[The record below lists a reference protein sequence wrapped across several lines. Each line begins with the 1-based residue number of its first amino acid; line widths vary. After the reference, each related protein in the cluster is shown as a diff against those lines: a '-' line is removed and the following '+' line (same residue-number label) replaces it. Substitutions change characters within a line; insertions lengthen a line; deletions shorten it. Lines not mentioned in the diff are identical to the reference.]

1 MSELDPAGFS
11 VGTIDAD
18 GWVSSAQRLESP
30 NFDARPPGESISL
43 LIIHAISLPPGEF
56 GGDSIERLFLNSL
69 DNEAH
74 PYFATLRGL
83 HVSAHFLIRRDGA
96 LVQFVSCLDR
106 AWHAGVSLWQGRSRC
121 NDFSIGIGSK
131 GVTTRPSRRPSTI
144 ACLPSLPHCLGAIRS
159 RPRSVMPMSRQGA
172 KPIPAPVLNGIDCLK
187 ICFNFPTTERGFMQC
202 MK

>member
-74 PYFATLRGL
+74 PYFATLRDL

-121 NDFSIGIGSK
+121 NDFSIGIELEGCDDQAFEEAQYHRLSAL
-131 GVTTRPSRRPSTI
+131 VAALSRRYPIKAAVGHADVAPGRKTDPGP
-144 ACLPSLPHCLGAIRS
+144 CFEWHRLPENLLQFS
-159 RPRSVMPMSRQGA
+159 
-172 KPIPAPVLNGIDCLK
+172 N
-187 ICFNFPTTERGFMQC
+187 N
-202 MK
+202 